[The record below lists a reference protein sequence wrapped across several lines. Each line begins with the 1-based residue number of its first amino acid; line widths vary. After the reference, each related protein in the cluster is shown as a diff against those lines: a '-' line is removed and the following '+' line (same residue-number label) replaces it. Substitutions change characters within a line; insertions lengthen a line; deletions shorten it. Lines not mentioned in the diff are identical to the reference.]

1 MSTTTK
7 SNDIIGTMAEWFA
20 KAPQLPKNW
29 QDTLARIA
37 PILSLIF
44 GILGII
50 VAIGGLGVLT
60 ATSPLAFLGG
70 AQTVSSYGTGF
81 ISTLIY
87 LVGSVLL
94 LAAYP
99 GLKAK
104 KYKGWT
110 LLFWSEA
117 ANLIGGLVSL
127 AFASAIISAL
137 IGFYLIFQIRS
148 YYK

>member
-1 MSTTTK
+1 MSTSKSTDVIATT
-7 SNDIIGTMAEWFA
+7 AEWFD
-20 KAPQLPKNW
+20 KFPPLPKTW
-29 QDTLARIA
+29 RDTLARIA

-50 VAIGGLGVLT
+50 VAISGLGLLT
-60 ATSPLAFLGG
+60 ATSPLAFMGG
-70 AQTVSSYGTGF
+70 AQTVSSYGTG
-81 ISTLIY
+81 ILATLIY
-87 LVGSVLL
+87 LVGSILL

-99 GLKAK
+99 GLKAR

-110 LLFWSEA
+110 LLFWSEV
-117 ANLIGGLVSL
+117 ANLVGGLVSL
-127 AFASAIISAL
+127 AFLSAIVGAL

>member
-104 KYKGWT
+104 K
-110 LLFWSEA
+110 
-117 ANLIGGLVSL
+117 
-127 AFASAIISAL
+127 
-137 IGFYLIFQIRS
+137 
-148 YYK
+148 